1 MHEHARER
9 VAVALSS
16 GITLYPLGAYYVGNH
31 LHGTCSFACCSL
43 SYPPQPAQKDVV
55 TYSQY
60 NHQTQLTV
68 PGSIY
73 TLRISGY
80 PVPMGDKILA
90 QAQNNDFLA
99 LARKIAQETGNMP
112 LIQGTQ
118 WAPLQ
123 DALKA
128 IGCDHRAFPLP
139 SHWTPSAILTGHE
152 PGIHEAVFK
161 QIGEFSLPLK
171 AGLKMTLFP
180 LEEIKC
186 SYPGPT
192 VGGVPGPPCNKS
204 VACGSF
210 RIIVDNTPC
219 STPRN
224 DLGIHVNF
232 GPFQEVMCNHF
243 ICNECLPHWHKEVIG
258 ELTQSL
264 ESPSGSKIQ
273 VRCFIPSCDCT
284 VGDPL
289 VLEETMRALGCNF
302 IVNTEYSKSP
312 IKRSSTKV
320 KEEKTEEVKFTD
332 PTSDSVQIV
341 AHASLDPELII
352 SWASDA
358 ADFNFGV
365 HASMV
370 SVCGSMQLRDPDTD
384 EWAENIPGDEKI
396 FCTTDVTFSYTEPL
410 APTFSAI
417 FTLKAILDPVSGCL
431 KFCGITPCEFSG
443 VDPSEIIRVNPLTQ
457 TEAPKQPHGGA
468 KRTLDLD
475 SMGEGG
481 ASTLQ
486 IKRVFITNVKGT
498 FFGMSESVEASKR
511 R

>member
-1 MHEHARER
+1 
-9 VAVALSS
+9 
-16 GITLYPLGAYYVGNH
+16 
-31 LHGTCSFACCSL
+31 
-43 SYPPQPAQKDVV
+43 
-55 TYSQY
+55 
-60 NHQTQLTV
+60 
-68 PGSIY
+68 
-73 TLRISGY
+73 
-80 PVPMGDKILA
+80 MGDKILA

-232 GPFQEVMCNHF
+232 
-243 ICNECLPHWHKEVIG
+243 
-258 ELTQSL
+258 
-264 ESPSGSKIQ
+264 
-273 VRCFIPSCDCT
+273 
-284 VGDPL
+284 
-289 VLEETMRALGCNF
+289 
-302 IVNTEYSKSP
+302 
-312 IKRSSTKV
+312 
-320 KEEKTEEVKFTD
+320 
-332 PTSDSVQIV
+332 
-341 AHASLDPELII
+341 
-352 SWASDA
+352 
-358 ADFNFGV
+358 
-365 HASMV
+365 
-370 SVCGSMQLRDPDTD
+370 
-384 EWAENIPGDEKI
+384 
-396 FCTTDVTFSYTEPL
+396 
-410 APTFSAI
+410 
-417 FTLKAILDPVSGCL
+417 
-431 KFCGITPCEFSG
+431 
-443 VDPSEIIRVNPLTQ
+443 
-457 TEAPKQPHGGA
+457 
-468 KRTLDLD
+468 
-475 SMGEGG
+475 
-481 ASTLQ
+481 
-486 IKRVFITNVKGT
+486 
-498 FFGMSESVEASKR
+498 
-511 R
+511 